1 LLVSVLPNK
10 LTTAEKGNSAVNRLI
25 PKIIL
30 LIFFQTFLL
39 PCPPA
44 TAESITTQDIKGVR
58 GIFLQPTA
66 SLLEQDDSY
75 WRRVFQSL
83 KDQTSDTLFLQWSAE
98 SGRVYADLELENHE
112 RYPLLEKIF
121 RAARE
126 FRFKIFLG
134 LYQETTYWQQIP
146 APGDV
151 LENFFYLRVAA
162 NERLLVQLYKKFGQE
177 PSLAGYYI
185 PDEIDDL
192 NWRTPDRIGFYN
204 RYLKLMVERIR
215 KVDPQRPIAVST
227 FFRSRTAP
235 RIYAEN
241 LFSILKDTGIN
252 RLLVQDGA
260 GENNP
265 PEPYRAMYF
274 EKIKELNERGVELSG
289 IIEIF
294 SRTSPENKPFAAVS
308 APRDRI
314 IRQMAEARQ
323 YFDNLVVFS
332 LEYLEP

>member
-1 LLVSVLPNK
+1 M
-10 LTTAEKGNSAVNRLI
+10 NRLI
-25 PKIIL
+25 PKVIL

-39 PCPPA
+39 PWPRA
-44 TAESITTQDIKGVR
+44 AAEPLTTQDIKGVK
-58 GIFLQPTA
+58 GIFLQPRG
-66 SLLEQDDSY
+66 SLVEQDDSY
-75 WRRVFQSL
+75 WRRIFQRL
-83 KDQTSDTLFLQWSAE
+83 MDQNIDTLFLQWSAE
-98 SGRVYADLELENHE
+98 NGRVYADLELENHE
-112 RYPLLEKIF
+112 RQPLLENIF

-126 FRFKIFLG
+126 CKVKIFLG

-146 APGDV
+146 APNDV

-162 NERLLVQLYKKFGQE
+162 NERLLEQLHKKFGQE

-204 RYLKLMVERIR
+204 LYLKLMVERIR

-241 LFSILKDTGIN
+241 LYSILKGTGIN

-265 PEPYRAMYF
+265 KEPDRALYF
-274 EKIKELNERGVELSG
+274 EKIKERIAGEVELAG

-294 SRTSPENKPFAAVS
+294 SRTSKESEPFAAVP
-308 APRDRI
+308 APRERI
-314 IRQMAEARQ
+314 LRQLSEAGK
-323 YFDNLVVFS
+323 FFNNPVVFS